1 MHKIKILMFMI
12 TLVLPDGNFFGN
24 EHEMT
29 LKIEGLEKP
38 KRKRGRPKKVK
49 IDTELSEAEQLPET
63 SVLAETQREQEAEDN
78 ELDEHG
84 RKRRR
89 RKVPQRFME
98 AVQGKELD
106 RILREEG
113 AIDGNESD
121 DITIDEEQ
129 FPGAMELKVEMQGDG
144 NEEIAGGKIFI

>member
-1 MHKIKILMFMI
+1 
-12 TLVLPDGNFFGN
+12 
-24 EHEMT
+24 MT
-29 LKIEGLEKP
+29 LRIEGLEKP
-38 KRKRGRPKKVK
+38 KRKRGRPKKEK
-49 IDTELSEAEQLPET
+49 K
-63 SVLAETQREQEAEDN
+63 EQEPLELEQNEQVEESKGILEDDN
-78 ELDEHG
+78 EYDEHG

-121 DITIDEEQ
+121 DLVLDEDPANIEI
-129 FPGAMELKVEMQGDG
+129 KNEMHIETP
-144 NEEIAGGKIFI
+144 EEIGGGTSLIKIFF